1 MLDYQIAIP
10 TYGRPDGVKKLT
22 LNYLENTDVDLSR
35 VTLFVANA
43 AEKENYQSS
52 NPTYNI
58 VVGEKGLTNQRHFI
72 SNYYD
77 KGTAVFSFD
86 DDVSAVEQLELLKEL
101 EGTQKPL
108 DHPCRL
114 KSVEE
119 LSELIERGFRLSKR
133 RDVGLFGFYA
143 VRNKGFLH
151 PKITVGLKFIMG
163 HAFGFYAGDPAFER
177 ITEYSMKDDYF
188 LSLYHTVHGKGTLR
202 FDNVCVKAKQHTGG
216 GGTCEDME
224 RKLQINNQTVEKIC
238 SEFPELASPKTRR
251 TQDEWLSRYSE
262 IRLKTVTT
270 ETISPLN

>member
-1 MLDYQIAIP
+1 MPEYQIAIP

-22 LNYLENTDVDLSR
+22 LNYLEKTDVDLSR
-35 VTLFVANA
+35 VTLFVANSE
-43 AEKENYQSS
+43 EKEKYQSS
-52 NPTYNI
+52 NSTYNI

-77 KGTAVFSFD
+77 KGTPVFSFD
-86 DDVSAVEQLELLKEL
+86 DDVSAVEELELLKEL

-114 KSVEE
+114 RTVDD
-119 LSELIERGFRLSKR
+119 LSDLIERGFRLSSR
-133 RDVGLFGFYA
+133 RNIGLFGFYA

-151 PKITVGLKFIMG
+151 PKITTGLKFIMG

-188 LSLYHTVHGKGTLR
+188 LSLYHTVHGNGTLR
-202 FDNVCVKAKQHTGG
+202 FDHVCVKAKQHTGS

-224 RKLQINNQTVEKIC
+224 RKLEVNNKTVEKIC
-238 SEFPELASPKTRR
+238 AEFSELASPKSRR
-251 TQDEWLSRYSE
+251 TKDEWLSRYSE
-262 IRLKTVTT
+262 IRLKPTT
-270 ETISPLN
+270 YETISVNK